1 VAIDPKNPTPLYQ
14 QVQQDIKDRITH
26 GFLRVGDQIQSQQE
40 LSQYY
45 QVSLITIKKAL
56 NELVSEGVLYSRVG
70 KGTYVASASI
80 PLELIR
86 HKAIGL
92 VLSDLNSPLFSLI
105 VQSVEKHA
113 AETGF
118 SLLLSNSSGLETKE
132 DEQIRRFRQM
142 GVSGLI
148 IASMSRVYRAT
159 ETIKSL
165 HREKFPYVMVSYMQD
180 SDIHYIGADHEVG
193 AYMATR
199 HLMRQGYSLIG
210 YLNREKGNL
219 LGEVRKNG
227 YLRALAEEN
236 YSSIEV
242 VNNVSTGKLEWDDYQ
257 SGYNAGLAFASM
269 SDRPEAIF
277 AYNDL
282 LAIGFEKG
290 VLDSGLR
297 IPEDVA
303 IVGFDNIERSSYAPV
318 PLTTIMQPTQEI
330 GALAVQR
337 LISQIQGDV
346 IPTRTILKPKLLIR
360 ESCGSHK
367 TSSEGG
373 TVAKISSNA

>member
-1 VAIDPKNPTPLYQ
+1 MAIDPKNPTPLYQ
-14 QVQQDIKDRITH
+14 QVQQDIKDRISR
-26 GFLRVGDQIQSQQE
+26 GDLRVGDQIQSQQE

-45 QVSLITIKKAL
+45 GVSLITIKKAV
-56 NELVSEGVLYSRVG
+56 NELISEGVLYSRVG
-70 KGTYVASASI
+70 KGTYVASASV
-80 PLELIR
+80 PLELVR

-92 VLSDLNSPLFSLI
+92 VLSDLKSPLFSLI

-113 AETGF
+113 AETGY
-118 SLLLSNSSGLETKE
+118 SLLLSNSSGQESKE
-132 DEQIRRFRQM
+132 EEQIRRFRQM

-159 ETIKSL
+159 DTIRNL

-180 SDIHYIGADHEVG
+180 PDVHYIGADHELG

-199 HLMRQGYSLIG
+199 HLMRQGYSRIG

-219 LGEVRKNG
+219 LGEVRRNG
-227 YLRALAEEN
+227 YLRALREEN
-236 YSSIEV
+236 LVGIEV
-242 VNNVSTGKLEWDDYQ
+242 VDNAVRGKLEWDDYQ
-257 SGYNAGLAFASM
+257 SGYSAGMTFASM

-282 LAIGFEKG
+282 LAIGFEKAI
-290 VLDSGLR
+290 LDCGLR

-318 PLTTIMQPTQEI
+318 PLTTIKQPTEEI
-330 GALAVQR
+330 GTLAVER
-337 LISQIQGDV
+337 LIRQIQGDT
-346 IPTRTILKPKLLIR
+346 IPARTILKPKLLVR
-360 ESCGSHK
+360 DSCGSGQ
-367 TSSEGG
+367 TSDGAR
-373 TVAKISSNA
+373 VARSSSIS